1 MVLPVEVVN
10 ETIAM
15 DTPQQEAS
23 EAINSF
29 VTKVSSDCE
38 HTTDNFK
45 DDGDIMSEETACS
58 DRSGCE
64 VVTVNCDK
72 CGKDISID
80 VWIEHEDYHVAAKL
94 QDTFNRTPI
103 KVPSVPTPSS
113 SSQQSSRKTTPTKS
127 SKRKLSTQVKLSH
140 KSKKPQSSTL
150 DKFLKKS
157 T

>member
-10 ETIAM
+10 ETITM

-23 EAINSF
+23 EAINSL
-29 VTKVSSDCE
+29 VTELSSDCE
-38 HTTDNFK
+38 CTKDNS
-45 DDGDIMSEETACS
+45 DVMSEETACG

-64 VVTVNCDK
+64 LVTVKCDK
-72 CGKDISID
+72 CGKDISLD

-94 QDTFNRTPI
+94 QDTYNRTPI

-113 SSQQSSRKTTPTKS
+113 SSQQSSRKTTPTRS
-127 SKRKLSTQVKLSH
+127 SKRKSSTQVKLSQ
-140 KSKKPQSSTL
+140 KSKKPQSCTL
-150 DKFLKKS
+150 DNFLKKS